1 MTATKYKIKSGKDMW
16 QVSFFATDA
25 AGNKKRYHKR
35 GFMTKREALAYEQQ
49 TLAEIA
55 KQSDIYIK
63 GLCAEYLEDGKA
75 RLKPTTYQ
83 NRVYY
88 INNVVLP
95 YFGEYRITEVTPTM
109 IRKWQNS
116 LINDPKGYSQTYLRS
131 MCAKLSALFNF
142 ARRYHG
148 LTINPVP
155 LAGAIGKTRRAHF
168 DFWTLEELKKFSAT
182 FLEESKFKHD
192 HVHTIVDEFVYYVAF
207 MLLFYSGMREGEMLA
222 LTVADVHPDTGIVDI
237 NKNYAVLHGGK
248 EVFSEPK
255 TPKSSRSIKVPQ
267 KVIALLVELQGKL
280 TEPTPQSR
288 LFAGLNKH
296 GLALSLK
303 THVKLADVKVIRIH
317 DLRHSHASLL
327 VAQGVDYMKIQERL
341 GHEKMQTT
349 LDVYSHLYP
358 ERKDSVATLL
368 DTIIED

>member
-35 GFMTKREALAYEQQ
+35 GFLTKRDAVAYEQQ
-49 TLAEIA
+49 TLIEIA

-83 NRVYY
+83 NREYY
-88 INNVVLP
+88 IKNVVLP
-95 YFGEYRITEVTPTM
+95 YFGEYRITEITPSM
-109 IRKWQNS
+109 IRKWQNI

-142 ARRYHG
+142 AKRYHG
-148 LTINPVP
+148 LSTNPVP
-155 LAGAIGKTRRAHF
+155 LAGAIGKTRRDHF
-168 DFWTLEELKKFSAT
+168 DFWTLEEFKKFSAT

-192 HVHTIVDEFVYYVAF
+192 HVHTLVDEFVYYVAF

-222 LTVADVHPDTGIVDI
+222 LTVADVHTDTCIVDI

-248 EVFSEPK
+248 EVLLEPK
-255 TPKSSRSIKVPQ
+255 TPKSKRSIKIPR
-267 KVIALLVELQGKL
+267 KVIDLLDVLKGKLVEPSQQ
-280 TEPTPQSR
+280 TRFFE
-288 LFAGLNKH
+288 GLSKH
-296 GLALSLK
+296 GLARSLQ
-303 THVKLADVKVIRIH
+303 THAKLARIKTIRIH

-358 ERKDSVATLL
+358 ERNDSVATLL